1 MPGGNRNSSKKGMR
15 VAQLKSLLAGR
26 RLTFVSPGMTVTE
39 VAEKMANA
47 KIGAVVVLEKDKL
60 LGIFTER
67 DLLNRVVSVGKD
79 PKTVKVSEVMTTN
92 VFVCSADDSYEYCL
106 AQMKQIGCRHMPVV
120 EGDKLLG
127 ILSIRDLLKYQV
139 SVKESE
145 LKMMNSLYR
154 YQPPNM
160 EI

>member
-1 MPGGNRNSSKKGMR
+1 M
-15 VAQLKSLLAGR
+15 AQLKSLLAGR
-26 RLTFVSPGMTVTE
+26 RLTYVSPEMTVTE
-39 VAEKMANA
+39 VAVKMADA
-47 KIGAVVVLEKDKL
+47 RIGAVVILNDEKL
-60 LGIFTER
+60 MGIFTER
-67 DLLNRVVSVGKD
+67 DLLNRVVSAKKD
-79 PKTVKVSEVMTTN
+79 PSTLKVSDVMTTN
-92 VFVCSADDSYEYCL
+92 VCVCTVDDSYEECL

-120 EGDKLLG
+120 DGDKLVG

-139 SVKESE
+139 SVKDSE

>member
-1 MPGGNRNSSKKGMR
+1 M
-15 VAQLKSLLAGR
+15 AHLKSILAGR
-26 RLTFVSPGMTVTE
+26 RLTYVSPDMNVTE
-39 VAEKMANA
+39 VAMKMADA
-47 KIGAVVVLEKDKL
+47 KIGAVVILDNEKL
-60 LGIFTER
+60 RGIFTER

-79 PKTVKVSEVMTTN
+79 PKAVKVSEVMTTN
-92 VFVCSADDSYEYCL
+92 VCVCTAEDSYEYCL

-127 ILSIRDLLKYQV
+127 ILSIRDLLHYQV

>member
-1 MPGGNRNSSKKGMR
+1 M
-15 VAQLKSLLAGR
+15 AQLKSLLVGK
-26 RLTFVSPGMTVTE
+26 RLTYVSPDMTVTE
-39 VAEKMANA
+39 VAGKMSDAR
-47 KIGAVVVLEKDKL
+47 IGAVVILNDDKL

-79 PKTVKVSEVMTTN
+79 PKNVKVSEVMTTN
-92 VFVCSADDSYEYCL
+92 VCVCTVDDTYEECL

-120 EGDKLLG
+120 DGDKLVG
-127 ILSIRDLLKYQV
+127 ILSMRDLLKYQV
-139 SVKESE
+139 LVKESE
-145 LKMMNSLYR
+145 LKMMNSLYK

>member
-1 MPGGNRNSSKKGMR
+1 MPRENQNISKEGMR
-15 VAQLKSLLAGR
+15 MAQLKSLLAGR
-26 RLTFVSPGMTVTE
+26 RLTFVSPDMNVTE
-39 VAEKMANA
+39 VAMKMSDA
-47 KIGAVVVLEKDKL
+47 KIGAVVILKD
-60 LGIFTER
+60 IFTER

-79 PKTVKVSEVMTTN
+79 PGKVKVSEVMTTN
-92 VFVCSADDSYEYCL
+92 VCVCTAEDSYEYCL

-127 ILSIRDLLKYQV
+127 ILSIRDLLRYQV

>member
-1 MPGGNRNSSKKGMR
+1 M
-15 VAQLKSLLAGR
+15 AQLKTLLAGR
-26 RLTFVSPGMTVTE
+26 RLTYVSPDMTVTE
-39 VAEKMANA
+39 VAMKMADA
-47 KIGAVVVLEKDKL
+47 KIGAVVVLEDDKL

-67 DLLNRVVSVGKD
+67 DLLK
-79 PKTVKVSEVMTTN
+79 
-92 VFVCSADDSYEYCL
+92 CL

-120 EGDKLLG
+120 EDDKLLG
-127 ILSIRDLLKYQV
+127 ILSIRDLLRHQV
-139 SVKESE
+139 SIKESE

>member
-1 MPGGNRNSSKKGMR
+1 MR
-15 VAQLKSLLAGR
+15 MAQLKTLLAGR
-26 RLTFVSPGMTVTE
+26 RLTFVSPDMKVTE
-39 VAEKMANA
+39 VAMKMADA
-47 KIGAVVVLEKDKL
+47 KIGAVVILDSEKL

-67 DLLNRVVSVGKD
+67 DLLNRVVSMGKD

-92 VFVCSADDSYEYCL
+92 VCVCTAEDSYEYCL

-127 ILSIRDLLKYQV
+127 ILSIRDLLHYQV
-139 SVKESE
+139 SVKDSE

>member
-1 MPGGNRNSSKKGMR
+1 M
-15 VAQLKSLLAGR
+15 AQLKSLLAGR
-26 RLTFVSPGMTVTE
+26 RLTYVSPDMNVTE
-39 VAEKMANA
+39 VAMKMADA
-47 KIGAVVVLEKDKL
+47 KIGAVVVLQDEKL

-92 VFVCSADDSYEYCL
+92 VCVCTAEDSYEYCL
-106 AQMKQIGCRHMPVV
+106 AQMKQIGCRHMPIV

-127 ILSIRDLLKYQV
+127 ILSIRDLLRHQV

>member
-1 MPGGNRNSSKKGMR
+1 M
-15 VAQLKSLLAGR
+15 AQLKTLLAGR
-26 RLTFVSPGMTVTE
+26 RLTFVSPDMKVTE
-39 VAEKMANA
+39 VAMKMADA
-47 KIGAVVVLEKDKL
+47 KIGAVVILDSEKL

-67 DLLNRVVSVGKD
+67 DLLNRVVSMGKD

-92 VFVCSADDSYEYCL
+92 VCVCTAEDSYEYCL

-127 ILSIRDLLKYQV
+127 ILSIRDLLHYQV
-139 SVKESE
+139 SVKDSE

>member
-1 MPGGNRNSSKKGMR
+1 M
-15 VAQLKSLLAGR
+15 AHLKTLLAGR
-26 RLTFVSPGMTVTE
+26 RLTYVSPDMKITE
-39 VAEKMANA
+39 VARKMADA
-47 KIGAVVVLEKDKL
+47 KIGAVVVLDREKL

-67 DLLNRVVSVGKD
+67 DLLNRVVSAGKD
-79 PKTVKVSEVMTTN
+79 PGEVKVAEVMTTN
-92 VFVCSADDSYEYCL
+92 VCVCTAGDSYEYCL

-127 ILSIRDLLKYQV
+127 ILSIRDLLRYQV

-145 LKMMNSLYR
+145 LKMMNSLYM